1 MNGCYYNDEIKVG
14 ELIRTEFGGIGKFY
28 RSASESPDVYCLYTT
43 KSDGLKYS
51 TRYDSITKHS
61 EDIKDLLEIKDVIH
75 YRIDNISTTLETKG
89 YIESIV
95 DIKDEEMLKS
105 IKENQDYHIL
115 EILTKEKWNQ
125 TAYKVKE

>member
-1 MNGCYYNDEIKVG
+1 MEDEIKIG
-14 ELIRTEFGGIGKFY
+14 EWIRTEFGGIGKFY
-28 RSASESPDVYCLYTT
+28 RPASESPDVYCLYTT
-43 KSDGLKYS
+43 KPDGLKYS

-61 EDIKDLLEIKDVIH
+61 KDIKDLLDIKDVIH

-95 DIKDEEMLKS
+95 DIEDEEMLKS
-105 IKENQDYHIL
+105 IKENPDYYIL
-115 EILTKEKWNQ
+115 EILTKEQWKQ